1 MEAVILND
9 KSIEPTN
16 ELIFS
21 IIGDKKILWEQTLS
35 YLYDNNTAISEKWKY
50 YNDGKSWL
58 FRTLKKNKTIFWIKV
73 LEDTFRVA
81 FWFGDKL
88 EPAILESNLPDN
100 LKTGFINAQK
110 YGKIRSIY
118 IDIQDSN
125 DIENVKK
132 LINLKLNNK

>member
-1 MEAVILND
+1 MVEPEPETNLD
-9 KSIEPTN
+9 KRFNVMIVAEEDFQTELDELVHFLFGTGIRIE
-16 ELIFS
+16 
-21 IIGDKKILWEQTLS
+21 
-35 YLYDNNTAISEKWKY
+35 
-50 YNDGKSWL
+50 DG
-58 FRTLKKNKTIFWIKV
+58 FERIQVYGRTLKKNKTIFWIKV
-73 LEDTFRVA
+73 LENTFIVA

-88 EPAILESNLPDN
+88 ESAILESNLPDN

>member
-58 FRTLKKNKTIFWIKV
+58 FRTLKKNKTILNSESHEKFQK
-73 LEDTFRVA
+73 A
-81 FWFGDKL
+81 F
-88 EPAILESNLPDN
+88 SCN
-100 LKTGFINAQK
+100 
-110 YGKIRSIY
+110 RIY
-118 IDIQDSN
+118 CRRNYI
-125 DIENVKK
+125 
-132 LINLKLNNK
+132 